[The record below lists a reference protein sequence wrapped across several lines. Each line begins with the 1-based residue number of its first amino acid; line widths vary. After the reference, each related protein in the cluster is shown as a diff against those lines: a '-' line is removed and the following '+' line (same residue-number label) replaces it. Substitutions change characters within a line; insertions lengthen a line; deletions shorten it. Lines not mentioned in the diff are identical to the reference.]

1 MLQGQVVEEEAE
13 FAFKRSIDA
22 AMCGVVSS
30 HLQTTC

>member
-22 AMCGVVSS
+22 AMCGVFPPADNLLS
-30 HLQTTC
+30 